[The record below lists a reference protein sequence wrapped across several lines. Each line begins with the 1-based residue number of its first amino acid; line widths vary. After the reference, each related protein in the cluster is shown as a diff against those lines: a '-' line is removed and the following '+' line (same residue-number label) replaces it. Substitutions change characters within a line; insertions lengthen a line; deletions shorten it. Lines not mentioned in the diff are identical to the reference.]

1 MKQCE
6 CRVCVRSRAFDKHIE
21 NLDDDQRN
29 FFIGLHETLLLVE
42 FDLDISK
49 AVIDGSFLTADKW
62 IEKAREK
69 RVKREKMEKENGQY

>member
-1 MKQCE
+1 MKQCD

-29 FFIGLHETLLLVE
+29 FFIGLHETLLQAE
-42 FDLDISK
+42 FDLDVSK
-49 AVIDGSFLTADKW
+49 SVIDGSFSTADKW

>member
-21 NLDDDQRN
+21 NLYDDQRN

-42 FDLDISK
+42 FDLNISK
-49 AVIDGSFLTADKW
+49 AVIDGSFLTADLW
-62 IEKAREK
+62 IKRAREK
-69 RVKREKMEKENGQY
+69 REKVDNDDEN